1 MKRTLSLAVVALTAV
16 SASLSAQTQQKLNP
30 KKDYVF
36 TTVKEIPV
44 TSVKNQASSGTCW
57 CFSTISF
64 LESEIMRNGY
74 KGDDLDLSE
83 MFVVSKA
90 YQDKADKFIRL
101 DGFLNF
107 AQGSNADDV
116 LHIWKEYGMVPE
128 SVMKGLNYGETMHRH
143 SEMEAGLR
151 GFLSGIVK
159 NPNKKLS
166 PAWKSAFTGILN
178 AYLGEC
184 PETFEYNGKKYTPR
198 EYADKLGINP
208 DDYVSITSFTHHPF
222 YTKFALEVPDN
233 WRWDEYY
240 NVPLDEMMEIMYNAI
255 ENGYTI
261 AWGTDCSEQGFTRD
275 GLGIN
280 PDLTAVTEA
289 GSDQTRWV
297 GVSPEEKNAQLQK
310 MGDEAPEMTITQEMR
325 QAALENKTTTDDHGM
340 QIYGLATDQD
350 GTKFFI
356 VKNSWGETGKYKGI
370 WYVSD
375 SFVRYKTM
383 DIMVNKNAI
392 PKDIRKKL
400 GIK

>member
-1 MKRTLSLAVVALTAV
+1 MKRIFTLAAVALTVASV
-16 SASLSAQTQQKLNP
+16 SAQAQQKLTP
-30 KKDYVF
+30 QKEYQF
-36 TTVKEIPV
+36 TTVKENPV
-44 TSVKNQASSGTCW
+44 TSVKDQASSGTCW

-64 LESEIMRNGY
+64 LESEILRNGY

-83 MFVVSKA
+83 MFIVSKA
-90 YQDKADKFIRL
+90 YQDKADKYIRL
-101 DGFLNF
+101 DGCLNF

-116 LHIWKEYGMVPE
+116 LHVWRDYGIVPN
-128 SVMKGLNYGETMHRH
+128 SVMPGLNYGESRHRH
-143 SEMEAGLR
+143 SEMEAGLK
-151 GFLSGIVK
+151 GYLSGIVK

-166 PAWKSAFTGILN
+166 PVWKAGFVGILN

-184 PETFEYNGKKYTPR
+184 PEEFEYNGKKYTPR

-222 YTKFALEVPDN
+222 YSKFILEVPDN
-233 WRWDEYY
+233 WRWDSYY
-240 NVPLDEMMEIMYNAI
+240 NVPLEDMMAIMYNAI

-261 AWGTDCSEQGFTRD
+261 AWGTDCSESGFTRD

-280 PDLTAVTEA
+280 PDLEAVAEA
-289 GSDQTRWV
+289 GSDQARWV
-297 GVSPEEKNAQLQK
+297 GVSPEEKAAQLKK
-310 MGDEAPEMTITQEMR
+310 MNDEAPEMTITQEMR
-325 QAALENKTTTDDHGM
+325 QVALDNKTTTDDHGM
-340 QIYGLATDQD
+340 HIYGLAKDQD
-350 GTKFFI
+350 GTMFFI

-383 DIMVNKNAI
+383 DIMVHKNAI
-392 PKDIRKKL
+392 PKDIRKKM

>member
-1 MKRTLSLAVVALTAV
+1 MKRIFTLAAVALIVASV
-16 SASLSAQTQQKLNP
+16 SAQAQQKLTP
-30 KKDYVF
+30 QKEYQF
-36 TTVKEIPV
+36 TTVKENPV
-44 TSVKNQASSGTCW
+44 TSVKDQASSGTCW

-64 LESEIMRNGY
+64 LESEILRNGY

-90 YQDKADKFIRL
+90 YQDKADKYIRL
-101 DGFLNF
+101 DGCLNF

-116 LHIWKEYGMVPE
+116 LHVWRDYGIVPN
-128 SVMKGLNYGETMHRH
+128 SVMPGLNYGEERHRH
-143 SEMEAGLR
+143 SEMEAGLK
-151 GFLSGIVK
+151 GYLSGIVK
-159 NPNKKLS
+159 NPNKRLT
-166 PAWKSAFTGILN
+166 PVWKAGFNGILN

-184 PETFEYNGKKYTPR
+184 PEKFEYNGKKYTPR

-222 YTKFALEVPDN
+222 YTQFVLEVPDN
-233 WRWDEYY
+233 WRWDSYY
-240 NVPLDEMMEIMYNAI
+240 NVPLEDMMAIMYNAI

-261 AWGTDCSEQGFTRD
+261 AWGTDCSESGFTRD

-280 PDLTAVTEA
+280 PDLEAVAEA
-289 GSDQTRWV
+289 GSDQARWV
-297 GVSPEEKNAQLQK
+297 GVSPEEKAAQLKK
-310 MGDEAPEMTITQEMR
+310 MNDEAPEMTITQEMR
-325 QAALENKTTTDDHGM
+325 QAALDNKTTTDDHGM
-340 QIYGLATDQD
+340 HIYGIATDQN
-350 GTKFFI
+350 GTKYFI

-383 DIMVNKNAI
+383 DIMVHKNAI
-392 PKDIRKKL
+392 PKDIRKKM